1 MCEGAY
7 NKAKEMG
14 WLDGYTWLFYYK
26 SHADW
31 DYESCKKEAMKYPNR
46 NEFGKHSHGA
56 YTQARTQGWL
66 DDFYPVPLRR
76 VLDYETCRQLA
87 SKYDSIS
94 DLLASDKS
102 LYGTLLKKGWMKD
115 FFPETNIKDVR
126 RDILAKK

>member
-1 MCEGAY
+1 
-7 NKAKEMG
+7 
-14 WLDGYTWLFYYK
+14 
-26 SHADW
+26 
-31 DYESCKKEAMKYPNR
+31 MKYPNR

-87 SKYDSIS
+87 SKYDNIS

-126 RDILAKK
+126 RDIFAKK